1 MTVLRW
7 LYDLIHPKAPGV
19 AHTSDASKAEAKAAV
34 VDAEDSLTLARI
46 RAERSAHVSR
56 TLVSQADRNHF
67 AELIEASMRSAT

>member
-1 MTVLRW
+1 MIVLRW
-7 LYDLIHPKAPGV
+7 LYDLIHPKPTPAE
-19 AHTSDASKAEAKAAV
+19 HTTEVSKAEAKAAV
-34 VDAEDSLTLARI
+34 VDAEDSLTLSRI